1 MIRALWTAASGMRA
15 EQTAMDIIA
24 NNISNVNTIGFKRS
38 RPDFEDLIYQVI
50 KPAGVINIADAQIP
64 TGIEVGHGT
73 KLISTQR
80 IFTVGDLQETG
91 NKLDLAIQGDGFFK
105 IKLGNQIVYTRNG
118 AFKVDAQGRIVT
130 SHGLPLEPEIIIPKE
145 ATDIFISNDG
155 TVQVK
160 LPDQPDGVVIGRI
173 ELVKFINPAGLHN
186 IGRGL
191 YEETAA
197 SGPPITG
204 KPGESGFGYIEQGML
219 EMSNV
224 KIVDEMVGLI
234 VAQRAYEVN
243 SKAIQAADEML
254 NIANNLRR

>member
-1 MIRALWTAASGMRA
+1 MLRALWASASGMKA
-15 EQTAMDIIA
+15 QQTNMDIIA
-24 NNISNVNTIGFKRS
+24 NNISNVNTIAFKRI

-50 KPAGVINIADAQIP
+50 KPAGVANISDAQIP
-64 TGIEVGHGT
+64 TGIELGHGT
-73 KLISTQR
+73 KLISTQS

-105 IKLGNQIVYTRNG
+105 IKLGNATVYTRNG
-118 AFKVDAQGRIVT
+118 AFKKDAQGRIVT
-130 SHGLPLEPEIIIPKE
+130 AHGLPLDPEIIIPQD
-145 ATDIFISNDG
+145 ATDVFIANDG

-160 LPDQPDGVVIGRI
+160 LPDQPDGMVIGRI
-173 ELVKFINPAGLHN
+173 ELVKFVNPAGLHH

-197 SGPPITG
+197 SGQPISG
-204 KPGESGFGYIEQGML
+204 KPGENGLGYIEQGML

-224 KIVDEMVGLI
+224 KIVDEMVSLI
-234 VAQRAYEVN
+234 ISQRAYEVN

-254 NIANNLRR
+254 NIANNLKR

>member
-64 TGIEVGHGT
+64 TGIEIGHGT

-173 ELVKFINPAGLHN
+173 ELVKFINPAGLHH

-204 KPGESGFGYIEQGML
+204 KPGENGFGYIEQGML

-234 VAQRAYEVN
+234 IAQRAYEVN

-254 NIANNLRR
+254 NLSLIHI

>member
-64 TGIEVGHGT
+64 TGIEIGHGT

-173 ELVKFINPAGLHN
+173 ELVKFINPAGLHH

-204 KPGESGFGYIEQGML
+204 KPGENGFGYIEQGML

-234 VAQRAYEVN
+234 IAQRAYEVN